1 MMLVSLRRSAAL
13 HLRRFLLLYEDIW
26 GSFKEIAR
34 QPLNGGRRIVS
45 VSDGRR
51 DINSGGDGRIMH
63 GAFFEAY
70 RSPTGKEVGDGGW
83 GRFMC
88 RFQVT

>member
-1 MMLVSLRRSAAL
+1 MRLPD
-13 HLRRFLLLYEDIW
+13 EDIW

-51 DINSGGDGRIMH
+51 DINSAGDGRIMH
-63 GAFFEAY
+63 GTF
-70 RSPTGKEVGDGGW
+70 RSPPFPTGSETEGKRVVFFFFFFSGHSPTRRGARKSG
-83 GRFMC
+83 
-88 RFQVT
+88 